1 MTLLSIENLN
11 AGYGPIHV
19 LHDITLSVDQGEIV
33 AVLGANGAGKSTM
46 LRAVSGIIPVTSG
59 SVVYKG
65 ENIVRRKPHAIA
77 VMGISHVPEGRAIFG
92 NLTVFENL
100 KLATFANRSL
110 RRQSSLFATVFE
122 MFPVLGQRRQQL
134 ASTLSGGEQQML
146 AIGRAIV
153 ADGDLFILDEPSMGL
168 SPKFVKSVFSIIAN
182 INKQGKTV
190 LLVEQNATMALT
202 YSTRAYVLEN
212 GRIVA
217 QGKSSELAE
226 NADLKKAYLG

>member
-1 MTLLSIENLN
+1 
-11 AGYGPIHV
+11 
-19 LHDITLSVDQGEIV
+19 
-33 AVLGANGAGKSTM
+33 
-46 LRAVSGIIPVTSG
+46 
-59 SVVYKG
+59 
-65 ENIVRRKPHAIA
+65 
-77 VMGISHVPEGRAIFG
+77 
-92 NLTVFENL
+92 
-100 KLATFANRSL
+100 
-110 RRQSSLFATVFE
+110 

-217 QGKSSELAE
+217 QGKSGELAG